1 MAPRLFVF
9 GMGYSALEL
18 ARRVTAEGW
27 RVAGT
32 TRSPAK
38 AAELRGLGIAPFLF
52 DRGRPLDDPA
62 SALADATHIL
72 SSVPPDDRGDPVL
85 AHHAADIA
93 AVRGVRWVGYL
104 STTGVYG
111 DTGGAW
117 VDEDSPLNPINA
129 RSAARVAAERGWL
142 GLPGVPAHVFRLP
155 GIYGPGRSAIDMLRA
170 GTARRIDKPG
180 QVFSRIHVEDI
191 AGGLR
196 ASMARPNPGAV
207 YNLTDDEPAST
218 PDVVAFAAGV
228 IGVPVPPLV
237 PFDPAAMSPMAAS
250 FYAECKRVRNDRIK
264 RETGWAPKYPTY
276 REGLRAQAEAEAG
289 QA

>member
-18 ARRVTAEGW
+18 ARRMLAEGW

-32 TRSPAK
+32 TRSAGK
-38 AAELRGLGIAPFLF
+38 AAALRDLGIEPVLF
-52 DRGRPLDDPA
+52 DRGRPLDDPEA
-62 SALADATHIL
+62 ALAGTTHLL
-72 SSVPPDDRGDPVL
+72 STVPPDEAGDPVL
-85 AHHAADIA
+85 DQHAADIA
-93 AVRGVRWVGYL
+93 AIGGLAWAGYL

-117 VDEDSPLNPINA
+117 VDEDSPLKPMND
-129 RSAARVAAERGWL
+129 RSAARVEAERRWL

-155 GIYGPGRSAIDMLRA
+155 GIYGPGRSAIDSLRS

-191 AGGLR
+191 AGGLA

-207 YNLTDDEPAST
+207 YNLTDDEAAPT
-218 PDVVAFAAGV
+218 PDVIAFAAGL
-228 IGVPVPPLV
+228 IGAPVPPLV
-237 PFDPAAMSPMAAS
+237 PFDPAGMSPMAAS

-264 RETGWAPKYPTY
+264 RETGWTPKYPTY
-276 REGLRAQAEAEAG
+276 REGLRAQVEAG
-289 QA
+289 

>member
-18 ARRVTAEGW
+18 ARLVMAEGW

-32 TRSPAK
+32 TRSADK
-38 AAELRGLGIAPFLF
+38 AAALRAQGIEPFLF

-62 SALADATHIL
+62 GALAGATHIL
-72 SSVPPDDRGDPVL
+72 STVPPDDAGDPVL
-85 AHHAADIA
+85 DHHGADIA
-93 AVRGVRWVGYL
+93 AVAGLQWAGYL

-117 VDEDSPLNPINA
+117 VDEDSPLNPMNA
-129 RSAARVAAERGWL
+129 RSAARVDAERRWL

-155 GIYGPGRSAIDMLRA
+155 GIYGPGRSAIDSLRS

-196 ASMARPNPGAV
+196 ASMARPRAGAV
-207 YNLTDDEPAST
+207 YNLTDDEAAST
-218 PDVVAFAAGV
+218 PDVIAFAADL
-228 IGVPVPPLV
+228 IGAPVPPLI
-237 PFDPAAMSPMAAS
+237 PFDPAGMSPMAAS
-250 FYAECKRVRNDRIK
+250 FYAECKRIRNDRIK
-264 RETGWAPKYPTY
+264 RETGWTPKYPTY
-276 REGLRAQAEAEAG
+276 REGLRAQAAAG
-289 QA
+289 